1 MCVYGVAPDITGRFV
16 LFVFKKKKKK
26 VEQSSTTVCKC
37 FYIMF
42 ERLDATSQARPAAL
56 H

>member
-1 MCVYGVAPDITGRFV
+1 MVWHQILLVDLYY
-16 LFVFKKKKKK
+16 LYLKKKKKK

>member
-1 MCVYGVAPDITGRFV
+1 MCVYGVASDITGRFV
-16 LFVFKKKKKK
+16 LFVLKKKK
-26 VEQSSTTVCKC
+26 VERSSTTVCKC

>member
-16 LFVFKKKKKK
+16 LFVFKKKK

-42 ERLDATSQARPAAL
+42 ERLDATS
-56 H
+56 

>member
-1 MCVYGVAPDITGRFV
+1 MVSHQILLVDLYY
-16 LFVFKKKKKK
+16 LYLKKKKK

>member
-26 VEQSSTTVCKC
+26 GWTEFHHSV
-37 FYIMF
+37 
-42 ERLDATSQARPAAL
+42 
-56 H
+56 